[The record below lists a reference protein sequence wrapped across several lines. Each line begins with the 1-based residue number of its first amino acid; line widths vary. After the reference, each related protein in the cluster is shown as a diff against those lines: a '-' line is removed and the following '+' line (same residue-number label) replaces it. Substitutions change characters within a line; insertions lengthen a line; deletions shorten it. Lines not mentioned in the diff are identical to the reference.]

1 MDIILKTMTTAIEDG
16 ELNTELQELYL
27 EAKQWIADL
36 DFLDSELAFLNKL
49 TANLTAQ
56 AAQKDGIEK
65 LAGVEKAYL
74 GLKEEML
81 AFLRKL
87 EPLISQKKE
96 KFNIDLIETY
106 THLKWR
112 LDEVLHSCQTV
123 KNSVFDHS
131 KHGLAGG
138 NAS

>member
-1 MDIILKTMTTAIEDG
+1 MTTAFEDS

-49 TANLTAQ
+49 TGNMTVH
-56 AAQKDGIEK
+56 AAQKHEVEK
-65 LAGVEKAYL
+65 LNGIEKAYL
-74 GLKEEML
+74 GLKEEMHAYL
-81 AFLRKL
+81 HKL
-87 EPLISQKKE
+87 EPLIAQKKE
-96 KFNIDLIETY
+96 NFNIDLIETY

-131 KHGLAGG
+131 KHGLADE

>member
-1 MDIILKTMTTAIEDG
+1 MTTAIEDG

-49 TANLTAQ
+49 TANMAANAEKKGEIEKLT
-56 AAQKDGIEK
+56 GIEK
-65 LAGVEKAYL
+65 TYL
-74 GLKEEML
+74 SLKEEMN
-81 AFLRKL
+81 AYLRQL
-87 EPLISQKKE
+87 EPLITQKKE
-96 KFNIDLIETY
+96 DFDLGLIETY

-131 KHGLAGG
+131 KHGLAEG

>member
-1 MDIILKTMTTAIEDG
+1 MTTAIEDG

-49 TANLTAQ
+49 TANMAAKAEKKGEIEKLT
-56 AAQKDGIEK
+56 GIEK
-65 LAGVEKAYL
+65 TYL
-74 GLKEEML
+74 SLKEEMN
-81 AFLRKL
+81 AYLRQL
-87 EPLISQKKE
+87 EPLITQKKE
-96 KFNIDLIETY
+96 DFDLGLIETY

-131 KHGLAGG
+131 KHGLAEG

>member
-36 DFLDSELAFLNKL
+36 DFLDSELVFLNKL
-49 TANLTAQ
+49 TANIVVQ
-56 AAQKDGIEK
+56 AGKKVEIEK
-65 LAGVEKAYL
+65 LSGLEKTYL
-74 GLKEEML
+74 GLKEEMNAYL
-81 AFLRKL
+81 HQL
-87 EPLISQKKE
+87 EPLITEKKE
-96 KFNIDLIETY
+96 DFDLGLIETY

-123 KNSVFDHS
+123 KNSIFGHS

-138 NAS
+138 NVS